1 MLKELNK
8 IAAGLLGL
16 HGYPTQPWTS
26 PAQDAANG
34 HGTTPAGSGGRAGK
48 TRKRVSRPRR
58 PGAATRA
65 WR

>member
-16 HGYPTQPWTS
+16 HGYPAQPWTP
-26 PAQDAANG
+26 PARDAANG
-34 HGTTPAGSGGRAGK
+34 RGTTPAGGDSRSGK
-48 TRKRVSRPRR
+48 THKRVSRPRR
-58 PGAATRA
+58 PGPATRA

>member
-16 HGYPTQPWTS
+16 HGFPTQPWTP
-26 PAQDAANG
+26 PAQDAASG
-34 HGTTPAGSGGRAGK
+34 RGATPAGSGSRPGK
-48 TRKRVSRPRR
+48 TRKLASGLRR

>member
-16 HGYPTQPWTS
+16 HGHPVEPWAASAQASASRERNTTS
-26 PAQDAANG
+26 PHRVQQDVA
-34 HGTTPAGSGGRAGK
+34 
-48 TRKRVSRPRR
+48 RKSPRR
-58 PGAATRA
+58 GRVRVAPRA